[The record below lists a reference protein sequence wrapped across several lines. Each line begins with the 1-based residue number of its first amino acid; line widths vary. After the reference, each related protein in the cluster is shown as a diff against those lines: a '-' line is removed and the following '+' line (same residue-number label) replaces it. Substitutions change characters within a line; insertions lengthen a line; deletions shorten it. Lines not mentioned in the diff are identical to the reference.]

1 MMRHSVEMRNARLL
15 WIAPIALSAMT
26 LSGCGGD
33 STGTQTPVATVTV
46 APNPATVGVGATVQ
60 LTATLKDAGGNEL
73 SGRSVTWSSDAT
85 GVATVSTNGL
95 VSGVAVG
102 SANVSATSENKSGAA
117 AVSVTSTSSG
127 PPFGPGESGVLFT
140 TIDPAGLL
148 RQNSGLQQSLGRPGA
163 DEERLAWADMFGIQL
178 GLVVPKIT
186 VPATSSA
193 WVFSNSSGP
202 SVIGAREMTGSG
214 ASSSA
219 PITTSVLFAGGYADA
234 TGFDATQRAV
244 LYDPATN
251 QSTELEM
258 TAARIYY
265 SMTPLTGSRAIL
277 AGGFDGDNVLS
288 SAEIF
293 TESTHGFAATGSMGT
308 ARGRHAA
315 AALADGRVL
324 ITGGLVPV
332 GGGPTT
338 IDSKTTEIFDPTS
351 GTFTPGP
358 DMSVARFNHSAVALD
373 DGRILVLGGNQLS
386 SAETYDPVANTFSPA
401 GAMNAVHGLGHRAV
415 KLPDGKVLVLGG
427 DGGTIQPTAV
437 AELFDP
443 STNQFTRIADMTTT
457 RMLHFAVAD
466 EDDGTVLIGGG
477 QDASGDLLAS
487 TEVYDPVTKTFA
499 PSGDMPAESS
509 EQAAVF
515 VQQ

>member
-1 MMRHSVEMRNARLL
+1 
-15 WIAPIALSAMT
+15 MT
-26 LSGCGGD
+26 LSECGGD

-46 APNPATVGVGATVQ
+46 APNPASVGVGATVQ
-60 LTATLKDAGGNEL
+60 LTATVKDAAGTEL
-73 SGRSVTWSSDAT
+73 SGRSVTWASDAT
-85 GVATVSTNGL
+85 GVATVNSNGL

-117 AVSVTSTSSG
+117 AVTVTDALSG
-127 PPFGPGESGVLFT
+127 QQIQPGESAVLFT
-140 TIDPAGLL
+140 TIDPTSLL
-148 RQNSGLQQSLGRPGA
+148 RQNVGLRQDLARPETATRLLGFVTWSLY
-163 DEERLAWADMFGIQL
+163 RLGI
-178 GLVVPKIT
+178 VPRTIN
-186 VPATSSA
+186 VPSTSSGVA
-193 WVFSNSSGP
+193 FSNPPAGLRTGAPGMTASG
-202 SVIGAREMTGSG
+202 V
-214 ASSSA
+214 SSSA
-219 PITTSVLFAGGYADA
+219 AITRSILFAGGYEDA
-234 TGFDATQRAV
+234 TSVNATQRAV
-244 LYDPATN
+244 LYDPAAN
-251 QSTELEM
+251 QATELQM
-258 TAARIYY
+258 TAARIYHTI
-265 SMTPLTGSRAIL
+265 TPLSGSRAL
-277 AGGFDGDNVLS
+277 LVGGFDGDAVLS

-293 TESTHGFAATGSMGT
+293 TESTQAFAATGSMGT

-332 GGGPTT
+332 GAGPTT
-338 IDSKTTEIFDPTS
+338 IESKTTEIFDPAS

-358 DMSVARFNHSAVALD
+358 DMSVARFNHSAIALD
-373 DGRILVLGGNQLS
+373 DGRVLVLGGNHLS
-386 SAETYDPVANTFSPA
+386 SAEIYDPVSNTFSPA

-415 KLPDGKVLVLGG
+415 RLSDGKVLVLGG

-457 RMLHFAVAD
+457 RMLHFAVVN
-466 EDDGTVLIGGG
+466 ENDGTVMIGGG

-487 TEVYDPVTKTFA
+487 TEIYDPVTNTFSA
-499 PSGDMPAESS
+499 SVDMPAGNS

>member
-1 MMRHSVEMRNARLL
+1 
-15 WIAPIALSAMT
+15 MT

-214 ASSSA
+214 ASSFS
-219 PITTSVLFAGGYADA
+219 PDH
-234 TGFDATQRAV
+234 DQR
-244 LYDPATN
+244 
-251 QSTELEM
+251 
-258 TAARIYY
+258 
-265 SMTPLTGSRAIL
+265 PLRRGIRGRDGLRRHPKSRAL
-277 AGGFDGDNVLS
+277 RPRHQSVNRARDDRGSDLLLDDSAHRVARDPRRGFDGDNVLS

-386 SAETYDPVANTFSPA
+386 SAEIYDPVANTFSPA

-443 STNQFTRIADMTTT
+443 STDQFTRIADMTTT

-487 TEVYDPVTKTFA
+487 TEVYDPVTKTFTA
-499 PSGDMPAESS
+499 SGDMPAENS